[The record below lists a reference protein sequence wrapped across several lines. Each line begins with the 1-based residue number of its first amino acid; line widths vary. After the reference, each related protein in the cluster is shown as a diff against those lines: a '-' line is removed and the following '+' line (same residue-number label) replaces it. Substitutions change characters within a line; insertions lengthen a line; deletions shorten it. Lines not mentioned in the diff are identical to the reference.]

1 MLRVYKTELD
11 LNNEQVTQCLQ
22 HAGVARFA
30 YNWGLREIIQAR
42 ERGEKKPTAIDLHK
56 KLNRLKATEFPWMY
70 ESSKCAPQEALR
82 NLDVAFDNFFRRCK
96 QGAKKKGFPKFK
108 SRKTGIG
115 TLRVRLTGAIKVSGR
130 TIQLPRL
137 GELRLKEA
145 GYLPENVK
153 VSQATVSEKNGRWYV
168 SALME
173 VEVTACVTSDMPI
186 VGIDLGIKSLAVLSN
201 GEVIENPKHLR
212 AAQRKL
218 KRLQRAVSRKQKG
231 SGRRKD
237 AVRRLGK
244 QHERVANQRKDTINK
259 FTTKI
264 TRESSVIGIEDLSV
278 RGMLANHRLAG
289 AIADASFGEIR
300 RQIEYKARWYGSA
313 VVVIDRFEPSSK
325 TCSCCGCVKDNL
337 SLSERTFKCEA
348 CGLEIDRD
356 LNAALNI
363 KHLAASYA
371 DTAKAVNGRGL
382 GSAGDGRKSVV
393 KLPKVKRQPNV
404 KLDASPICLSFG

>member
-1 MLRVYKTELD
+1 MIAKRAFKTELD
-11 LNNEQVTQCLQ
+11 LNNEQITLCLQ
-22 HAGVARFA
+22 HAGAARFA

-42 ERGEKKPTAIDLHK
+42 ARGEKKPSAIDLHK
-56 KLNRLKATEFPWMY
+56 KLNALKVTEFPWMY

-96 QGAKKKGFPKFK
+96 NGSRKKGFPKYK
-108 SRKTGIG
+108 NRKNGIG
-115 TLRVRLTGAIKVSGR
+115 SFRLTGSIKAKDR

-145 GYLPENVK
+145 DYLPVDAEI
-153 VSQATVSEKNGRWYV
+153 SSATVSEKNGRWYV
-168 SALME
+168 SVLTK
-173 VEVTACVTSDMPI
+173 VEIAQPVTPDMPI
-186 VGIDLGIKSLAVLSN
+186 VGVDLGIKSLAVLSS

-218 KRLQRAVSRKQKG
+218 KRLQRAVSRRVKG

-244 QHERVANQRKDTINK
+244 QHERVANKRKDAINK

-264 TRESSVIGIEDLSV
+264 TRESSVIGIEDLNV
-278 RGMLANHRLAG
+278 HGMMANHHLAG
-289 AIADASFGEIR
+289 SLADASFGEIR

-325 TCSCCGCVKDNL
+325 TCSGCGCVKDSL
-337 SLSERTFKCEA
+337 SLSERTFKCDA
-348 CGLEIDRD
+348 CGLEVDRD

-363 KHLAASYA
+363 RQLAASYV
-371 DTAKAVNGRGL
+371 DSQNGRGL
-382 GSAGDGRKSVV
+382 GSAGFDRKV
-393 KLPKVKRQPNV
+393 KTKLSKVKRQLNV
-404 KLDASPICLSFG
+404 KSDAGPICLSFG

>member
-1 MLRVYKTELD
+1 MRRAYKTELD
-11 LNNEQVTQCLQ
+11 LNNEQVTMCLQ
-22 HAGVARFA
+22 HAGAARFA

-42 ERGEKKPTAIDLHK
+42 ARGEKKPTAIDLHK
-56 KLNRLKATEFPWMY
+56 KLNALKATEFPWMY

-96 QGAKKKGFPKFK
+96 SGAKKKGFPKFK

-115 TLRVRLTGAIKVSGR
+115 SFRLTGTIKVSDR

-145 GYLPENVK
+145 DYLPAGAEI
-153 VSQATVSEKNGRWYV
+153 SSATVSEKNGRWYV
-168 SALME
+168 SVLTEAE
-173 VEVTACVTSDMPI
+173 VAECVTPDMPI
-186 VGIDLGIKSLAVLSN
+186 VGIDLGIKTLAVLSS

-218 KRLQRAVSRKQKG
+218 KRLQRAVSRRKKG

-244 QHERVANQRKDTINK
+244 QHERVANKRKDAINK
-259 FTTKI
+259 FTTKV
-264 TRESSVIGIEDLSV
+264 TRETSVIGIEDLSV
-278 RGMLANHRLAG
+278 RGMMANHHLAG
-289 AIADASFGEIR
+289 ALADASFGEIR
-300 RQIEYKARWYGSA
+300 RQIEYKAGWYGST
-313 VVVIDRFEPSSK
+313 VVVIDRFAPTSK
-325 TCSCCGCVKDNL
+325 MCSGCGCIKDSL
-337 SLSERTFKCEA
+337 SLSERTFKCDA
-348 CGLEIDRD
+348 CGLVIDRD

-371 DTAKAVNGRGL
+371 DSLNGRGL
-382 GSAGDGRKSVV
+382 GSTGDGRKSVV
-393 KLPKVKRQPNV
+393 KLPKVKRQLNV
-404 KLDASPICLSFG
+404 KSDAGPICLSFG